1 MPIKILATGDV
12 HLGRQSSGIP
22 IDATESASRY
32 TWHQMIKHAIDSQMD
47 AVVLT
52 GDVIDRDNRYF
63 EAIGPLQQ
71 GFEKLKTADIEV
83 FVITGNHDFDVLP
96 QMLSSQQFPN
106 VHLLGAGGKWEF
118 REFSRRN
125 QTVTF
130 AGWSFPSQHVPYN
143 PLTTTPL
150 VIPSGQSAVIA
161 LLHTDLNNPGSRYAP
176 VSIADLLNTDA
187 NLWLLGHIHKPF
199 SSESS
204 RKSVFYTGSPH
215 AMSSGEPG
223 AHGPLE
229 VIIGPFNQIA
239 VHRIPLSPI
248 RYEAIKVDIT
258 GIKANED
265 TRGALHNALQA
276 HARNISGELDKV
288 KYLVYDV
295 TLTGRYNRVN
305 ELEADMALMADQYNT
320 TLDNG
325 LTRLLVRKVKMEL
338 TPEVENLQELA
349 RQSSPAGLLAETII
363 ALEANQMTPFAEKLL
378 AQWHL
383 KRDNLNVSEIYLP
396 LKNIPAF
403 ENHLTAEGKVQIL
416 HECRR
421 LLGTLLMQQA
431 Q

>member
-1 MPIKILATGDV
+1 MSIKILATGDV
-12 HLGRQSSGIP
+12 HIGRKSSGIP
-22 IDATESASRY
+22 VETAESATRY
-32 TWHQMIKHAIDSQMD
+32 TWHRMIKYAIDNQMD

-71 GFEKLKTADIEV
+71 GFEKLKSAEIEV
-83 FVITGNHDFDVLP
+83 FVIAGNHDFDVLP

-118 REFSRRN
+118 RKLSRRN

-130 AGWSFPSQHVPYN
+130 AGWSFPDQHVPYN
-143 PLTTTPL
+143 PLTKTPL
-150 VIPSGQSAVIA
+150 ILPPGQSPVIA
-161 LLHTDLNNPGSRYAP
+161 LLHTDLNTPGSRYAP
-176 VSIADLLNTDA
+176 VSVADLLNTDA
-187 NLWLLGHIHKPF
+187 DLWLLGHIHKPF
-199 SSESS
+199 GTESS
-204 RKSVFYTGSPH
+204 RRAVYYTGSPH

-223 AHGPLE
+223 AHGPIE
-229 VIIGPFNQIA
+229 VTIEPNKQIT
-239 VHRIPLSPI
+239 VRRVPLSPI
-248 RYEAIKVDIT
+248 RYEAVKVDVT

-265 TRGALHNALQA
+265 MRGALHNALQE
-276 HARNISGELDKV
+276 HARDISGELDQV
-288 KYLVYDV
+288 AYLVYDV
-295 TLTGRYNRVN
+295 TLTGRYNRIN
-305 ELEADMALMADQYNT
+305 ELEADMSLMAGQYNT
-320 TLDNG
+320 THDNG

-363 ALEANQMTPFAEKLL
+363 ALEANRMTPFAKKLL
-378 AQWHL
+378 TQWKL
-383 KRDNLNVSEIYLP
+383 KRDNLNASETYLA
-396 LKNIPAF
+396 LKSMPAS
-403 ENHLTAEGKVQIL
+403 ENHLTTGGSTYIL